1 MKKAVITIFILFP
14 LLITMVIVAQPEPP
28 ETQFTVEN
36 KVLAKLCLSHIPKYY
51 DAGQLTYVGHTKAWV
66 YRWLDRLGI
75 KFGRKYLADYSSLED
90 AVNCYIT
97 TSSGDVSINMTMPP
111 AEFYA
116 AYELLAKNYAIRGI
130 QEPVDEE

>member
-1 MKKAVITIFILFP
+1 MKKAVFTIFILFP
-14 LLITMVIVAQPEPP
+14 LLITMVIVAQPEPAD
-28 ETQFTVEN
+28 TQFTVEN

-51 DAGQLTYVGHTKAWV
+51 DAGQLTYLGHTKAWV

-75 KFGRKYLADYSSLED
+75 TFGRKHLADYSSLED

-116 AYELLAKNYAIRGI
+116 AYELLARDYTIGGI
-130 QEPVDEE
+130 EELSDKE

>member
-1 MKKAVITIFILFP
+1 MKKAVFIIFILFP
-14 LLITMVIVAQPEPP
+14 LLITTVIVAQPDPP
-28 ETQFTVEN
+28 DTQFTVEN

-51 DAGQLTYVGHTKAWV
+51 DAGQLTYLGHTKAWV

-75 KFGRKYLADYSSLED
+75 TFGRKYLADYSSLED

-116 AYELLAKNYAIRGI
+116 AYELLARDYAIQTQ
-130 QEPVDEE
+130 QEPSNRE

>member
-1 MKKAVITIFILFP
+1 MKKAVFIIFILFP
-14 LLITMVIVAQPEPP
+14 LLITTVIVAQPDPP
-28 ETQFTVEN
+28 DTQFTVEN

-51 DAGQLTYVGHTKAWV
+51 DAGQLTYLGHTKAWV

-75 KFGRKYLADYSSLED
+75 TFGRKYLADYSSLED

-116 AYELLAKNYAIRGI
+116 AYELLARDYAIQETRGGGDK
-130 QEPVDEE
+130 E